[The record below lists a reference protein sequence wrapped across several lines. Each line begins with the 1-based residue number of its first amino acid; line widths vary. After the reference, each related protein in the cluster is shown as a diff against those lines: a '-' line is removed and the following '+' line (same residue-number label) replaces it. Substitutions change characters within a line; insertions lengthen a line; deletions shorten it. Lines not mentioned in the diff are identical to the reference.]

1 MGVAASKPSDSGV
14 RAVDR
19 HLAGLPEP
27 QQTTLRAVRAALREL
42 LPHADEGLKYRMP
55 SFSVRGKGVA
65 AYDGFKGHCS
75 YFPMS
80 GGVLE
85 RIAGLPKHCTA
96 DRGTLR
102 FAVDAPLSKAL
113 LRRLV
118 RTRLDEISDVADGP
132 RLEFY
137 DSGMVKAEGGMRGGL
152 LHGRWRWYRADGTL
166 MRVGH
171 FAAGEQVGTWETWDR
186 GGRLV
191 RSTTFPSPTRR

>member
-1 MGVAASKPSDSGV
+1 MDQ
-14 RAVDR
+14 
-19 HLAGLPEP
+19 HLASLPEP
-27 QQTTLRAVRAALREL
+27 QQSTLRAVRASLRAL

-55 SFSVRGKGVA
+55 AFSVRGKGVA

-80 GGVLE
+80 GGVLG
-85 RIAGLPKHCTA
+85 RISGLPSGCTA

-102 FAVDAPLSKAL
+102 FAVDTPLSKAL

-137 DSGMVKAEGGMRGGL
+137 DTGMVKAEGGMRAGL
-152 LHGRWRWYRADGTL
+152 LHGRWRWYRADGSL

-171 FAAGEQVGTWETWDR
+171 FAAGEQVGVWETWDR
-186 GGRLV
+186 SGRLV
-191 RSTTFPSPTRR
+191 TSRRFPTPGRR